1 MTRNISIVL
10 CAALLAPTACS
21 DESDGNSGT
30 SGGLP
35 PGGDSTDTGEDDG
48 DDAPPPDDD
57 SGDGKTGDDGGDGDT
72 GGGDSGGGD
81 TGTDSGGAFIQEPDG
96 GNADVECDI
105 WAQDCPE
112 DQKCMPWAN
121 DGGTSWNA
129 TRCANLDPNP
139 VQPGDDCETDGSDV
153 SGNDNCAKGSMCFSV
168 NPETNVGTCV
178 AFCTGNANAPVC
190 DDPGTLCNISN
201 DGVLA
206 LCLTTCDPL
215 LQDCPQGGHQAQG
228 CYPVYEDFL
237 CWPDFSFDLG
247 AYGDPC
253 EYFNVC
259 DPGLFCALADIVP
272 GCAGSQGCCTEYC
285 DLEAPSPNDACS
297 GAGTE
302 CIPFYDEGAA
312 PPGFEALGACALP
325 T

>member
-1 MTRNISIVL
+1 MNKKISLAL
-10 CAALLAPTACS
+10 CTALLAPIACS
-21 DESDGNSGT
+21 GEDGGNTGT

-35 PGGDSTDTGEDDG
+35 PGGDSTDTAGDDGDGTSPPGDDGNDGSTEDDG
-48 DDAPPPDDD
+48 DD
-57 SGDGKTGDDGGDGDT
+57 GDT
-72 GGGDSGGGD
+72 GNGDTGDGD

-96 GNADVECDI
+96 ASSDVECDI

-121 DGGTSWNA
+121 DGGSSWNA
-129 TRCANLDPNP
+129 TRCADLDPNP

-190 DDPGTLCNISN
+190 DDPGTMCNISN

-215 LQDCPQGGHQAQG
+215 LQDCPQGGHQQQG

-272 GCAGSQGCCTEYC
+272 GCAGAIGCCTEYC
-285 DLEAPSPNDACS
+285 DLSAPSPNDACS
-297 GAGTE
+297 GPGTE
-302 CIPFYDEGAA
+302 CIPFYEEGAA